1 MNRYGGGNNSSPS
14 GRPLVITSQLYNAA
28 SQMHHI
34 DELFQWLSDVIMQNF
49 DVQGVQFW
57 ALQAK
62 KTGEKV
68 VELRCMV
75 HQELLFPS
83 QIIANNQVAAIA
95 SQIIQE
101 RHGHRLELVKNLFS
115 PYQAS
120 LLVRYGLEY
129 CAYYLLIGD
138 MLLPPPYKATSG
150 QEIPTPLAVSVLH
163 FFHRPAS
170 SNALTEI
177 NLVLEQAISV
187 AISRGLFIPKGTT
200 SGKIPSVAANSLGRQ
215 SQLMLDDLIP
225 QRKEDAN
232 LLKSSNPLAGSIV
245 IADKMARRLFAA
257 IDGRKTIGEL
267 RSSLDMDVKE
277 AYEALQILVAQH
289 RIQLYEPEGGLVD
302 KSVFLD
308 NLE

>member
-1 MNRYGGGNNSSPS
+1 MNMYGGGNNSSPS

-34 DELFQWLSDVIMQNF
+34 DELFQWLSHVIIQNF

-62 KTGEKV
+62 QRGEKV
-68 VELRCMV
+68 VVLRCMV
-75 HQELLFPS
+75 HRERLFPP
-83 QIIANNQVAAIA
+83 QIIANNQVAAVA

-101 RHGHRLELVKNLFS
+101 RHGHRLDLVKNLFS
-115 PYQAS
+115 GYQAS
-120 LLVRYGLEY
+120 LLIRYGLEY
-129 CAYYLLIGD
+129 CAHYLLSGD
-138 MLLPPPYKATSG
+138 MLLAPPYKATSG
-150 QEIPTPLAVSVLH
+150 LEIPTPLAVAVLH

-200 SGKIPSVAANSLGRQ
+200 SGKLPSVAANSLGRQ
-215 SQLMLDDLIP
+215 SQLTLDDIIP
-225 QRKEDAN
+225 QRVEDTN
-232 LLKSSNPLAGSIV
+232 LLKSSNPLANSIG
-245 IADKMARRLFAA
+245 IADKKARRLFAA
-257 IDGRKTIGEL
+257 IDGRKDVGEL
-267 RSSLDMDVKE
+267 CVSLNMDSKE
-277 AYEALQILVAQH
+277 AYRALQILVAQD
-289 RIQLYEPEGGLVD
+289 RIQLYEPEGGQLD
-302 KSVFLD
+302 RSVFLD

>member
-1 MNRYGGGNNSSPS
+1 
-14 GRPLVITSQLYNAA
+14 
-28 SQMHHI
+28 
-34 DELFQWLSDVIMQNF
+34 MQNF

-62 KTGEKV
+62 QTREKV

-75 HQELLFPS
+75 HQELLFPP
-83 QIIANNQVAAIA
+83 QIIANNQVAAVA

-129 CAYYLLIGD
+129 CAYYLLSGD
-138 MLLPPPYKATSG
+138 MLLAPPYKATSG
-150 QEIPTPLAVSVLH
+150 LEIPTPLAVAVLH
-163 FFHRPAS
+163 FFHRPTS

-187 AISRGLFIPKGTT
+187 AISRGLFIPEGTT
-200 SGKIPSVAANSLGRQ
+200 SGKIPVAANSLGRQ
-215 SQLMLDDLIP
+215 SQLMLDDIIP
-225 QRKEDAN
+225 QRVEDTN
-232 LLKSSNPLAGSIV
+232 LLKSSNPLASSIV
-245 IADKMARRLFAA
+245 IADKKARRLFAA
-257 IDGRKTIGEL
+257 IDGRKNVGEL
-267 RSSLDMDVKE
+267 CASLNMDSKE
-277 AYEALQILVAQH
+277 AYLALQILVAQH
-289 RIQLYEPEGGLVD
+289 RIQLYEPEGGQLD
-302 KSVFLD
+302 RSVFLD